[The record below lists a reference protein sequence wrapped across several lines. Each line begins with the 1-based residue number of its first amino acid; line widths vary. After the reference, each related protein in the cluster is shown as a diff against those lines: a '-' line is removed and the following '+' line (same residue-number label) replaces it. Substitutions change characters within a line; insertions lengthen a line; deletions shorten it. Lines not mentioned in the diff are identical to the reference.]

1 MSPHP
6 YATAEL
12 ELRLLPGVSYVSIRQ
27 RETTTAV
34 ELFVDTDDVDQTREA
49 ARRIVDAYIPPPATI
64 SCLSPGRSRV
74 RLVDIRPAGNAIE
87 VELAHRE
94 RTVASTSG
102 GLSKEEVA
110 TATIEALE
118 RLGLPV
124 PFRVSATQ
132 TVTAEGEY
140 ATVVVLRDGSAAR
153 YGVADG
159 THERAVVRATLSAL
173 NRHLSSVLAG

>member
-1 MSPHP
+1 MNPS
-6 YATAEL
+6 YTAAEL
-12 ELRLLPGVSYVSIRQ
+12 ELRLIPGVSYVSIR
-27 RETTTAV
+27 EGEKATTV
-34 ELFVDTDDVDQTREA
+34 QLFVDTDDVDETREA
-49 ARRIVDAYIPPPATI
+49 ARRIVDAHIPPPAVI
-64 SCLSPGRSRV
+64 SCLSPGRTRV
-74 RLVDIRPAGNAIE
+74 RLVDIRPVGNTVE

-94 RTVASTSG
+94 RVAAFTSG

-110 TATIEALE
+110 TATIAALE

>member
-1 MSPHP
+1 MNPSH
-6 YATAEL
+6 ASAEL
-12 ELRLLPGVSYVSIRQ
+12 ELRLLSGVTYASIQESDTSTR
-27 RETTTAV
+27 V
-34 ELFVDTDDVDQTREA
+34 LLFVDSDDIDAVRAA
-49 ARRIVDAYIPPPATI
+49 ARRIVDAHLPPPATI
-64 SCLSPGRSRV
+64 TCLAPGRTRV
-74 RLVDIRPAGNAIE
+74 RLVDIRPAGKTVE

-94 RTVASTSG
+94 RRGCSMAG

-118 RLGLPV
+118 RLGIAV

-140 ATVVVLRDGSAAR
+140 ATVVVLRDGSEAR